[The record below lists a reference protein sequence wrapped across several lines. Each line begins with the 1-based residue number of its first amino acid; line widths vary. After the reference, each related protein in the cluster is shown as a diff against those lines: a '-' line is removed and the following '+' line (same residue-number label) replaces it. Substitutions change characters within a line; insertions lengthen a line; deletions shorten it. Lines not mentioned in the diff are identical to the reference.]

1 MVRQRKKDRMNII
14 GVEVDVSIVPDGV
27 DTI

>member
-1 MVRQRKKDRMNII
+1 MVRQRKKDRVNIS